1 MRKTKV
7 ILFSILLCSVQ
18 LIGQVT
24 IGNGENSLEISGSIA
39 TYLNFRDLDSGV
51 VDQSKNRFNLRDA
64 QIQLEGRSG
73 KYWEYKIQFDI
84 ADVIAGVNDPE
95 NPGLMD
101 AWMQYKRLKA
111 FDIKMG
117 YGKIAWSRFDQTAFN
132 SSVYWQRPE
141 FLRGSFASMRDVGVE
156 LSKSF
161 WKQRAH
167 INLGVYTGLGEVSL
181 KGDNDPSGAFEY
193 TGRIDIGWPTQ
204 YRFLEI
210 DTRHVRKP
218 MFGIGLN
225 GRYTKRNLPSGTFFP
240 SGAVSSYGI
249 KTVDGEKQTY
259 GFDAAF
265 QWQGFSAQ
273 FEIIQ
278 IKMTPQ
284 DSTNFLFYSN
294 SSARAGGNIFAGGWV
309 AQASYHI
316 AGIHTIVS
324 GRYETFNAND
334 LLLGINER
342 FSAALAY
349 QIDGFKSMIKAQ
361 YIHIISKENINAAD
375 WVNQYRI
382 GWQYQF

>member
-1 MRKTKV
+1 MRKSKV
-7 ILFSILLCSVQ
+7 ILFFILLCSVQ

-24 IGNGENSLEISGSIA
+24 IGNGENSLEISGSIS
-39 TYLNFRDLDSGV
+39 TYLNFRDLDSGL

-64 QIQLEGRSG
+64 QFQLEGRSG
-73 KYWEYKIQFDI
+73 KYWEYKIQIDI

-101 AWMQYKRLKA
+101 AWMQYKGLKA

-117 YGKIAWSRFDQTAFN
+117 YGKIAWSRFDQTPFT
-132 SSVYWQRPE
+132 SSTYWQRPE
-141 FLRGSFASMRDVGVE
+141 FLRGSFASIRDVGVE

-161 WKQRAH
+161 WKQRATMNVG
-167 INLGVYTGLGEVSL
+167 IYNGLGEVSL
-181 KGDNDPSGAFEY
+181 KGDNDASGAFEY
-193 TGRIDIGWPTQ
+193 IGRFDLGWPTQ
-204 YRFLEI
+204 FRFREI
-210 DTRHVRKP
+210 DDRHVRKP

-225 GRYTKRNLPSGTFFP
+225 GRYTKRNLPSGSFFP
-240 SGAVSSYGI
+240 SGAKSDYGI
-249 KTVDGEKQTY
+249 KMVDGEKLTY

-284 DSTNFLFYSN
+284 DSTSALFFSN
-294 SSARAGGNIFAGGWV
+294 SSARAGGNIFAGGFV
-309 AQASYHI
+309 AQANYHI
-316 AGIHTIVS
+316 AGIHTILS

-334 LLLGINER
+334 LFLGINER

-361 YIHIISKENINAAD
+361 YTHIITKENINAAD
-375 WVNQYRI
+375 WINQYRI